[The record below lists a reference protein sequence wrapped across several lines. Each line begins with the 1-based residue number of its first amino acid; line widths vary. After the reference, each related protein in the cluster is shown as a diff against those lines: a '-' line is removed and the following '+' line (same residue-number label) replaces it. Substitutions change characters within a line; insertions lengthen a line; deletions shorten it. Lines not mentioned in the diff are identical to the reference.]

1 VTTVLVLDDSPTD
14 RELLITVLR
23 FGGYEVIESDSGA
36 AALEIARSERPDVII
51 SDVMMPEMNGLE
63 FARQLR
69 EDPWGAQASL
79 VLSTAAELEGELLE
93 LAHACGVY
101 RFIPKP
107 TEPGALLQLVAEVAS
122 DTPEAAPAVPAADFD
137 RAQLKLLNDKLVE
150 KVNEVEAVNA
160 ARQSLIA
167 QLLEAHESER
177 RRIAADIHDDSIQT
191 VIALGMRLEMLANR
205 TEDPEQSA
213 ELSSLRDDV
222 EVAIE
227 RLRRLIF
234 ELQPP
239 ELREDGLAA
248 ALRLTLEHVK
258 DDEGLLYEV
267 DDRLSSEPAA
277 VTATLIYRLAQE
289 ALMNVRKH
297 AEATRV
303 SVTLEEIDG
312 AIRLTL
318 RDDGIGFDA
327 DEAVRSRPGHL
338 GLASMRERL
347 EASGGSLQI
356 VSSPGDGSTIVAT
369 LPAVVASPTP
379 TLAVAE

>member
-1 VTTVLVLDDSPTD
+1 MTTVLVLDDSPTD